1 MVSGIFL
8 LRCLRS
14 IICGFDWVGYF
25 RHLNLRVERSIL
37 YLPAPSLIISGLW
50 LKRFTRSI
58 SYLPGCLMFI
68 ASMSRATASSFVLVF
83 SLFEI
88 ISLTSLSISF
98 SWVLVSFLTVSSA
111 FLRLSSFM

>member
-1 MVSGIFL
+1 M
-8 LRCLRS
+8 
-14 IICGFDWVGYF
+14 
-25 RHLNLRVERSIL
+25 VERSIL
-37 YLPAPSLIISGLW
+37 YLPAPSLIIRGFW

-68 ASMSRATASSFVLVF
+68 ASMSRATASSFSLGVLPSSL

>member
-1 MVSGIFL
+1 M
-8 LRCLRS
+8 
-14 IICGFDWVGYF
+14 
-25 RHLNLRVERSIL
+25 VERSIL

-50 LKRFTRSI
+50 LNRFTRSI

-68 ASMSRATASSFVLVF
+68 ASMSSATASSFLSGVLLSSL

-98 SWVLVSFLTVSSA
+98 SWVFVSFLTVSSA